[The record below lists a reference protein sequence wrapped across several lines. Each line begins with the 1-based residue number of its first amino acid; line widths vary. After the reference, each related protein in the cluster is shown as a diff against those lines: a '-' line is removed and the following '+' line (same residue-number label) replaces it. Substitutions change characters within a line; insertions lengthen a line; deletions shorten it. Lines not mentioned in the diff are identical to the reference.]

1 MQIIKIA
8 FIVFMLYSLY
18 KAKKG
23 KHKFM
28 HDIHCNKYSSI
39 LQLKIRRKAFFQ
51 VEEKKIIEIS
61 EKNNRIM
68 QQ

>member
-8 FIVFMLYSLY
+8 FIVLIYSLY

-51 VEEKKIIEIS
+51 VEEKK
-61 EKNNRIM
+61 NNRNVGKE
-68 QQ
+68 